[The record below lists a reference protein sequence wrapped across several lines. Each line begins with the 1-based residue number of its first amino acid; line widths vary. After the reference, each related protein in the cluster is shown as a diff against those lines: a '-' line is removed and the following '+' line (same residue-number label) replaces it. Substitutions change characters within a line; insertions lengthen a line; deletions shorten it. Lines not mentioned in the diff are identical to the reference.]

1 MHGTGLMYA
10 CSHSVNSERDAN
22 EIDDNVR
29 SMNSSYSGRSHSSG
43 IKSKNVVVT
52 LFPRVSK

>member
-1 MHGTGLMYA
+1 MDGTGLMYA
-10 CSHSVNSERDAN
+10 CVISDRDAN

-29 SMNSSYSGRSHSSG
+29 SMNSSYRGRSHSSG
-43 IKSKNVVVT
+43 VKSKNVVVT